1 MTKRH
6 SRMPKSWTSGWRLSF
21 CLLALASGLSG
32 CHKQNAGAAVV
43 IKSQLASPSPHV
55 GLATIAIQ
63 LSDAKGKPV
72 SGAQVSLEGD
82 MSHAGM
88 GPTFGQA
95 KEISPG
101 HYQGTLQF
109 GMAGDWVVLTHVILA
124 DGRKFEQQMD
134 VNGVQ
139 AN

>member
-1 MTKRH
+1 MTERH
-6 SRMPKSWTSGWRLSF
+6 SRMPKFCTSGWRLFF
-21 CLLALASGLSG
+21 CVATVALALG
-32 CHKQNAGAAVV
+32 CNKQSAGAAVV
-43 IKSQLASPSPHV
+43 IKSQIASQPVHV
-55 GLATIAIQ
+55 GPATIAVQ
-63 LSDAKGKPV
+63 LADAKGQPV

-101 HYQGTLQF
+101 RYEGTLQF
-109 GMAGDWVVLTHVILA
+109 NMAGDWVVLTHVILA
-124 DGRKFEQQMD
+124 DGRKFEHQLD
-134 VNGVQ
+134 VKGVQ